1 MLNISR
7 HSIKDK
13 IAIEEYSSF
22 QKLESRSVS
31 KVLLRLIYG
40 VTILGIIALFLPWTQ
55 NIRSTGYV
63 TTLNPGDKPQTVQ
76 SLIAGKVEQ
85 WYVREGDFV
94 RKGDTI
100 MKISE
105 SKEEYLDPQLLER
118 TQGQISAK
126 SESAKAYN
134 EKAGNLNAQYQA
146 LLRNKEVKLEQNEI
160 KIEQTRFK
168 IRGDSMDLRAANI
181 KMENAEKQWQ
191 RTKELYD
198 QGIKSLTELENKR
211 AKYQETQA
219 KVSLLQNKLAAY
231 ENDIQNLEAN
241 RMAIVSDFDDKIA
254 KSRSDRMSALS
265 DKYSAEASVNKLQS
279 DYNKYKVRV
288 DNYYVRS
295 PITGI
300 VTQAIKDG
308 LGELIKSGEALV
320 SIIPSSYELAVE
332 AYVEPV
338 DLPLLRKGQ
347 EVRLQFDGWPA
358 IVFSG
363 WPNSSFGTFPGK
375 VFAIDNF
382 ISENGKYRILVSMDE
397 QGIEWPEEVRVG
409 GGANALMLL
418 NNVPLYYEL
427 WRQLNGFPPD
437 YYENGQKEAKEP
449 KLKAPIKKVK

>member
-7 HSIKDK
+7 HSIK
-13 IAIEEYSSF
+13 AEVPTQEYTAF
-22 QKLESRSVS
+22 QRLEARSVS
-31 KVLLRLIYG
+31 KFLLHIIYG
-40 VTILGIIALFLPWTQ
+40 LTVIAIIALFLPWTQ
-55 NIRSTGYV
+55 NVRSAGYV
-63 TTLNPGDKPQTVQ
+63 TTLNPDDKPQTVQ
-76 SLIAGKVEQ
+76 SIIDGKVEE
-85 WYVREGDFV
+85 WYVQEGDIV

-105 SKEEYLDPQLLER
+105 AKEEYLDPQLLER
-118 TQGQISAK
+118 TQGQITAK
-126 SESAKAYN
+126 SQSAKAYSG
-134 EKAGNLNAQYQA
+134 KAQNLTEQYQA

-160 KIEQTRFK
+160 KIQQTRFK
-168 IRGDSMDLRAANI
+168 IRGDSMDLQAAQI
-181 KMENAEKQWQ
+181 SMENAEKQWL

-211 AKYQETQA
+211 ASFQDKQA
-219 KVSLLQNKLAAY
+219 KVSLLQNKLAGAQNEI
-231 ENDIQNLEAN
+231 ENLQAN
-241 RMAIVSDFDDKIA
+241 RSAIISDFDDKIA

-265 DKYSAEASVNKLQS
+265 DQYTAEASVNKLQS
-279 DYNKYKVRV
+279 DFNKYQVRV

-295 PITGI
+295 PIDGI

-320 SIIPSSYELAVE
+320 SIIPTNLELAVE
-332 AYVEPV
+332 AYIEPFDV
-338 DLPLLRKGQ
+338 PLVKKGQ
-347 EVRLQFDGWPA
+347 EVRIQFDGWPA

-382 ISENGKYRILVSMDE
+382 ISDNGKYRILIAQDDD
-397 QGIEWPEEVRVG
+397 GATWPQEVRVG
-409 GGANALMLL
+409 GGVNALMLL
-418 NNVPLYYEL
+418 NDVPLYYEL

-437 YYENGQKEAKEP
+437 YYKNGQKDPKEP